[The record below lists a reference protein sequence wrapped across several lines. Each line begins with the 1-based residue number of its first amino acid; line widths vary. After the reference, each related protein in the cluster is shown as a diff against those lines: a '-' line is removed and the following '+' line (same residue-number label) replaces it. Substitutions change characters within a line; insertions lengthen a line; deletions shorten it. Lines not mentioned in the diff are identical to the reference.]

1 LDCKI
6 LIGGEAGQGIQTI
19 SNILSKFFYR
29 IGYFVFTIESYQSR
43 IRGGHNYSLIRV
55 SDVPIYAID
64 DEKINILVALNSET
78 IELHKDQVKN
88 GGHIICDE
96 NIKGD
101 FSFEEMYKVPVRK
114 IAQDVAKTRLVENTV
129 ICGVLLGLV
138 SGDLEEMRKVVSE
151 SFKGEYVDMNIKALE
166 AGYTYALNI
175 NRRCGEFPKRER
187 EGRLIIN
194 GGEAVGFGA
203 IVAGCKFLASY
214 PMTPGTAV
222 MNFLAE
228 HETDFDIV
236 VEQAEDEI
244 AAINMAIGGFFAGAR
259 SMVTTSGGGFA
270 LMVEG
275 LSLAGMTETPVV
287 IHVAQ
292 RPGPATGLPTRTEQ
306 ADLNFV
312 IHAGHGEFPRYVTAP
327 RDQKDAY
334 YKTIKA
340 FEMAEKYQ
348 VPAIVLTDQYLIDSK
363 AVIDSLHVPEI
374 RYYRILGDE
383 NYLRHKITDD
393 GISPFAI
400 PGEFEGFVITD
411 SDEHDEEGHITEDL
425 NIRKR
430 MVEKR
435 LRKKLAL
442 MKDIEEPIYFGVDDP
457 KVVFIGW
464 GSTYGVIREAISNLL
479 KVGYEI
485 GHLHFS
491 DVYPLPTKT
500 LNNLK
505 DKKLYT
511 IEGNYEGQLASLIR
525 KEACVKV
532 EKGIVKYNG
541 MPFFVEEIM
550 KGVKEIMG

>member
-374 RYYRILGDE
+374 RYYRVLGDE
-383 NYLRHKITDD
+383 NYLRHKITED

-479 KVGYEI
+479 KEGYEI

-505 DKKLYT
+505 DKELYT